1 MKIQEYLKKHRLV
14 TDGAMGTYY
23 AKIRNDDYAVC
34 ENALITE
41 PETIKQI
48 HIEYLKA
55 GAKLIRTNTFMANQP
70 ALKITKEELVC
81 LLKRGCEVARAA
93 ISESKCEA
101 FIAGDIG
108 PIPEYAQDEEQDI
121 IVQYKELIDVF
132 LSQNVDAI
140 LFETFPEDRYF
151 NELSIYIK
159 EKSPATFVITQ
170 FCLNK
175 SGYTSNGIRADKL
188 LLRAARQKEIDAVG
202 FNCGISSG
210 HMVKLISNLHL
221 PPNKYFIISPNAGYP
236 EQMQNR
242 LVYLDNANFFAGNMK
257 KLLDLGVAIA
267 GACCGT
273 TPAYIQGLAKLVEDY
288 PPVAVEDTINE
299 SLHNLEN
306 KKKPEDKIGGHE
318 SAPISVITAGD
329 KTGKMIDMADVDDLN
344 QEDALTKNSTS
355 NNDKKITDLFRQ
367 GKKVI
372 AVELDPPFDAE
383 DAKFLECAR
392 KLSGIN
398 SVDVITIADS
408 PSGRSRIDSILMSV
422 KLMNQTHRKVMPHLC
437 CRDRNM
443 IAMRSALLGAHING
457 IRNLLLV
464 TGDPVPRDG
473 RTLSS
478 GVFDYNSIRLMEFV
492 KEMNSEHFTKDPYVY
507 GGALNPN
514 GVNIDKI
521 AKRMEKK
528 MEAGASYFLTQP
540 IYSDESIERVHRLR
554 EKTGA
559 KILCGIMPFVS
570 YTNACFIKNE
580 FAGILVPD
588 EVVNRYQKDMP
599 REEAELVGANLANEL
614 VEKLWEIADGFY
626 FMLPFNRVSL
636 MDKIKIE
643 KPHR

>member
-1 MKIQEYLKKHRLV
+1 MRIQEYLQKHRLV

-23 AKIRNDDYAVC
+23 AKIRNDDYTVC
-34 ENALITE
+34 ENALLTE
-41 PETIKQI
+41 PEIIKQI

-70 ALKITKEELVC
+70 ALKISKEELVN
-81 LLKRGCEVARAA
+81 LLKRGCEIAKEAMK
-93 ISESKCEA
+93 ESGYDA
-101 FIAGDIG
+101 FLAGDIG

-121 IVQYKELIDVF
+121 IEQYKEIIDVF
-132 LSQNVDAI
+132 LSQGVDAI
-140 LFETFPEDRYF
+140 LFETFSDDRYF
-151 NELSIYIK
+151 KELGVYIK
-159 EKSPATFVITQ
+159 EKSPSTFVITQ

-188 LLRAARQKEIDAVG
+188 LARAAVQNEIDAVG

-210 HMVKLISNLHL
+210 HMVKLISNFHL
-221 PPNKYFIISPNAGYP
+221 PTNKYLMISPNAGYP
-236 EQMQNR
+236 EQMLNR
-242 LVYLDNANFFAGNMK
+242 LIYLDNANFFATNMEK
-257 KLLDLGVAIA
+257 VLDSGAAII

-273 TPAYIQGLAKLVEDY
+273 TPSYVKGIANLVDKY
-288 PPVAVEDTINE
+288 PPILLEDVSDIV
-299 SLHNLEN
+299 LKNLESKLDTN
-306 KKKPEDKIGGHE
+306 NLQGI
-318 SAPISVITAGD
+318 
-329 KTGKMIDMADVDDLN
+329 DLN
-344 QEDALTKNSTS
+344 S
-355 NNDKKITDLFRQ
+355 NKGKKVTELLRE

-383 DAKFLECAR
+383 DTKILECAK
-392 KLSGIN
+392 KLSELKH
-398 SVDVITIADS
+398 VDVITIADS
-408 PSGRSRIDSILMSV
+408 PSGRSRIDSILMSI
-422 KLMNQTHRKVMPHLC
+422 KLMNQTHTKVMPHLC

-443 IAMRSALLGAHING
+443 IAMRSALLGAYING

-492 KEMNSEHFTKDPYVY
+492 QEMNKEHFANDPFVY

-514 GVNIDKI
+514 GVNVDKI
-521 AKRMEKK
+521 VERMEKK
-528 MEAGASYFLTQP
+528 MAAGASYFLTQP
-540 IYSDESIERVHRLR
+540 IYSDEGIERIHLLKER
-554 EKTGA
+554 TGA

-580 FAGILVPD
+580 FAGIEVPD
-588 EVVNRYQKDMP
+588 EVVNRYHKDMS
-599 REEAELVGANLANEL
+599 REEAELVAADLANEL

-643 KPHR
+643 KPYR